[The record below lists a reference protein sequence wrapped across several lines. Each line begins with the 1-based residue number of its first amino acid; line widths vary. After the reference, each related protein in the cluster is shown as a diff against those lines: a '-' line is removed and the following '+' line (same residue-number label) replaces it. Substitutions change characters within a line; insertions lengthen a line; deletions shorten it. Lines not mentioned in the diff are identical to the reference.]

1 MKDYKT
7 YSEVMSDYIPQ
18 VKMHQGKK
26 HLVVPVIMMVE
37 GVHHGSNG
45 PLFHPGDELSRFEAA
60 WNGIPVVIYHPEEN
74 GINISANNPDI
85 IESKMVGRV
94 YNTHFSSGKLKAEAW
109 LEEDCLS
116 RVSPEAFRYIREK
129 KPLDVSVGVFT
140 DDDPTSGTWNGEDYT
155 AISRNHRP
163 DHLAL
168 LPGTRGAC
176 SWSDGCGVRANSE
189 GGDGVSE
196 DDVIKLKTLA
206 LAQVQV
212 AEDGLRALI
221 ETIQKKLDQMD
232 TDTRVHFLEEVYSNY
247 FVYRVS
253 GAEGIEPEFY
263 KKGYT
268 ANDDGQIEFGSLTA
282 PVVKKVTYKE
292 LNNNEEE
299 EMAEKK
305 EPCCPEK
312 VELLVQSAA
321 FEEAD
326 RDWLSALEQGQIE
339 KLITVNERAEK
350 EPELAKK
357 EPQMNQDQ
365 AIVVLKDHFADPQKF
380 MSLLPDEV
388 RGQMEHGLQLYRD
401 HRHDLVQGISANAEG
416 VYTEDELK
424 GMPIDALEKLA
435 KLAKV
440 KNYSMQSGGTKL
452 EANTQKEEALL
463 PPGVVAA

>member
-140 DDDPTSGTWNGEDYT
+140 DDDPITGTWNGEDYT

-312 VELLVQSAA
+312 VELLVQSDA
-321 FEEAD
+321 FGGS
-326 RDWLSALEQGQIE
+326 RS
-339 KLITVNERAEK
+339 
-350 EPELAKK
+350 
-357 EPQMNQDQ
+357 
-365 AIVVLKDHFADPQKF
+365 
-380 MSLLPDEV
+380 
-388 RGQMEHGLQLYRD
+388 
-401 HRHDLVQGISANAEG
+401 
-416 VYTEDELK
+416 
-424 GMPIDALEKLA
+424 GMAVGA
-435 KLAKV
+435 
-440 KNYSMQSGGTKL
+440 
-452 EANTQKEEALL
+452 
-463 PPGVVAA
+463 